1 MSEAYSSQR
10 LIVSDAE
17 TKCVLDSFG
26 KENPF
31 FTFEFVR
38 AMNALGREIWVIRSR
53 VEASSGDIALGFI
66 KRGRLSVELE
76 FVSLPPLAARSEF
89 WDAVMA
95 FCKSMGVTDI
105 VASTFGSAEFELP
118 PLSGETA
125 RWRRHEFVLSLQ
137 GVDLPSLLSS
147 NHKRNVKK
155 AQKVDNVTIR
165 RGRDVAWLTD
175 HVGLIGH
182 SAERRVAR
190 GESVSMHADIPQYRA
205 FLENGSG
212 ELFQVIR
219 DGQVLSSVL
228 VLSSPLTGYYQS
240 AGTSAEGMNAGASH
254 FLIHTIAETLQA
266 EGCQEFNLGGAPEG
280 SSLTR
285 FKLGFGARTVPL
297 TAAVCYVGPLWH
309 RKLRLAMQLL
319 RSARTFRAVRGT
331 SPRPA

>member
-118 PLSGETA
+118 A
-125 RWRRHEFVLSLQ
+125 
-137 GVDLPSLLSS
+137 
-147 NHKRNVKK
+147 
-155 AQKVDNVTIR
+155 IR
-165 RGRDVAWLTD
+165 RDRTMA
-175 HVGLIGH
+175 
-182 SAERRVAR
+182 SSRVCTVPAR
-190 GESVSMHADIPQYRA
+190 SR
-205 FLENGSG
+205 
-212 ELFQVIR
+212 
-219 DGQVLSSVL
+219 SSV
-228 VLSSPLTGYYQS
+228 
-240 AGTSAEGMNAGASH
+240 
-254 FLIHTIAETLQA
+254 F
-266 EGCQEFNLGGAPEG
+266 
-280 SSLTR
+280 
-285 FKLGFGARTVPL
+285 
-297 TAAVCYVGPLWH
+297 AVFQPQTEC
-309 RKLRLAMQLL
+309 
-319 RSARTFRAVRGT
+319 
-331 SPRPA
+331 